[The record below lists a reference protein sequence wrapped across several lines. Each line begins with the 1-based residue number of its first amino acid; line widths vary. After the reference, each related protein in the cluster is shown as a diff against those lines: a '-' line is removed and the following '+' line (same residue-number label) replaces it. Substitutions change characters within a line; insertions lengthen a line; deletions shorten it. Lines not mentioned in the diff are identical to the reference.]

1 MGNITH
7 WLEQGFQ
14 TPNQDHLSYLK
25 SRGVDRSSS
34 VSFYSWLPPKQP
46 APCPRFQ
53 ANFGEN
59 GWRIKG
65 HLITPILSPR
75 AKLLGF
81 EARTFKDD
89 GSKKVMQYRTDHAN
103 WNPYFLG
110 ADLALNALWEGN
122 DLWVVEGIFDL
133 IALEKVV
140 PKGDIVISTLRAGM
154 DSKSF
159 EMIKRYYTALSTIH
173 IAYDN
178 DETGKKK
185 SSFLASQM
193 KKEGIR
199 VVMPSY
205 RGKDPNEVFQK
216 GGERALKR
224 YFLF

>member
-1 MGNITH
+1 MGSITD
-7 WLEQGFQ
+7 WLEQGFS
-14 TPNQDHLSYLK
+14 PPSSLHLEYL
-25 SRGVDRSSS
+25 STRGVDGRSS
-34 VSFYSWLPPKQP
+34 VSFYSWSPPKIN

-53 ANFGEN
+53 ANFGNN

-81 EARTFKDD
+81 EARTFKED

-110 ADLALNALWEGN
+110 ADLAFGALWEGY

-140 PKGDIVISTLRAGM
+140 PKGDVVISTLRAGM
-154 DSKSF
+154 DTKSF
-159 EMIKRYYTALSTIH
+159 EMIKRFYRNHSTIN
-173 IAYDN
+173 IVYDN
-178 DETGKKK
+178 DETGQKK
-185 SSFLASQM
+185 SSWLKSQM
-193 KKEGIR
+193 SKEGMR
-199 VVMPSY
+199 VSTPPY

-216 GGERALKR
+216 GGLGALR
-224 YFLF
+224 RFFS